1 MADQALPVVLEN
13 ILATESEPEAVFS
26 ALLPA
31 LGEVLQCD
39 RVSGAAPQ
47 ELAGRPRVDRCFLY
61 LRNPQTK
68 IGKIPF
74 CWLRSDEYPDV
85 TDSEWKKE
93 PESLPN
99 EDPLFAAALR
109 TEESIFVEDVETAS
123 PEVVNRD
130 FEQKNFGHRALIHA
144 HLCQDGLLWG
154 ILQPCVFGQPRI
166 WTEFDRSVIAQ
177 LVKKITP
184 LAVAYVKAAGV

>member
-1 MADQALPVVLEN
+1 MADQALPAVLEE
-13 ILATESEPEAVFS
+13 IFAPESEPDAVFS

-31 LGEVLQCD
+31 LGEVLQCH
-39 RVSGAAPQ
+39 
-47 ELAGRPRVDRCFLY
+47 RCFLY

-68 IGKIPF
+68 IGKIAY
-74 CWLRSDEYPDV
+74 CWRRSDEYPDV
-85 TDSEWKKE
+85 TDSDWKEE

-109 TEESIFVEDVETAS
+109 AQSSIFVEDVETAN

-130 FEQKNFGHRALIHA
+130 FEAKNFGHRALIHA

-154 ILQPCVFGQPRI
+154 ILQPCVFGQPRV
-166 WTEFDRSVIAQ
+166 WTDFDHCVIAQ
-177 LVKKITP
+177 VEKKITP
-184 LAVAYVKAAGV
+184 LAVAYVKAAGI